1 MAHDIDDDRMLR
13 DVLRCPQAPVN
24 LAAIDTGA
32 TPKAP
37 GDKETTK
44 DAAAQMGEQLSAL
57 QERLFARGRVNADSA
72 RRVLVILQGMDT
84 AGKGGVVRH
93 TFGLLD
99 PQGVQLAAFKAPTKE
114 ELSHDF
120 LWRIR
125 RELPDAG
132 MIGVFD
138 RSHYEDVLV
147 ARVDELVEPEV
158 WRRRYDRINRFE
170 AELAASGTVIVKFF
184 LHISPKVQ
192 QERLVARLDD
202 PEKHWKFDPSDIAAR
217 AKWGDYQQ
225 AYTDVLERCNPDI
238 APWYV
243 IPADHKWYRNWAV
256 AQILLETLRSMNITW
271 PAVDFDV
278 DEQRHKL
285 LGD

>member
-1 MAHDIDDDRMLR
+1 MLR

>member
-1 MAHDIDDDRMLR
+1 MLR
-13 DVLRCPQAPVN
+13 DVLRCPQAPVD

-132 MIGVFD
+132 MIGVFA

-158 WRRRYDRINRFE
+158 WRKRYDRINRFE

-192 QERLVARLDD
+192 QERLVARLDN

>member
-1 MAHDIDDDRMLR
+1 MLR
-13 DVLRCPQAPVN
+13 DVLRCPQAPVD

-37 GDKETTK
+37 GDKETTE

-184 LHISPKVQ
+184 LHISPEVQ

-202 PEKHWKFDPSDIAAR
+202 PGKHWKFDPSDIAAR

>member
-1 MAHDIDDDRMLR
+1 MLR
-13 DVLRCPQAPVN
+13 DVLRCPQAPVD

-158 WRRRYDRINRFE
+158 WRKRYDRINRFE

-192 QERLVARLDD
+192 QERLVARLDN

-278 DEQRHKL
+278 DEQRRQL

>member
-13 DVLRCPQAPVN
+13 DVLRCPQAPVD

-57 QERLFARGRVNADSA
+57 QERLFARGRVNADLA

-184 LHISPKVQ
+184 LHISPEVQ

-202 PEKHWKFDPSDIAAR
+202 PGKHWKFDPSDIAAR

>member
-1 MAHDIDDDRMLR
+1 M
-13 DVLRCPQAPVN
+13 
-24 LAAIDTGA
+24 
-32 TPKAP
+32 
-37 GDKETTK
+37 
-44 DAAAQMGEQLSAL
+44 QMGEQLSAL

-158 WRRRYDRINRFE
+158 WRRRYDRINSFE

-202 PEKHWKFDPSDIAAR
+202 PGKHWKFDPSDIAAR

>member
-13 DVLRCPQAPVN
+13 DVLRCPQAPVD
-24 LAAIDTGA
+24 LAEIDTGA

-158 WRRRYDRINRFE
+158 WRKRYDRINRFE
-170 AELAASGTVIVKFF
+170 ADLAASGTVIVKFF

-192 QERLVARLDD
+192 QERLVARLDN
-202 PEKHWKFDPSDIAAR
+202 PEKHWKFDLSDIAAR

>member
-13 DVLRCPQAPVN
+13 DVLRCPQAPVD

-158 WRRRYDRINRFE
+158 WRKRYDRINRFE

-192 QERLVARLDD
+192 QERLVARLDN

>member
-13 DVLRCPQAPVN
+13 DVLRCPQAPVD

-44 DAAAQMGEQLSAL
+44 DAAAQMDEQLSAL

-158 WRRRYDRINRFE
+158 WRKRYDRINRFE
-170 AELAASGTVIVKFF
+170 ADLAASGTVIVKFF
-184 LHISPKVQ
+184 LHISPEVQ
-192 QERLVARLDD
+192 QERLVARLDN

>member
-13 DVLRCPQAPVN
+13 DVLRCPQAPVD

-44 DAAAQMGEQLSAL
+44 DAAVRMGEQLSAL

>member
-1 MAHDIDDDRMLR
+1 MLR
-13 DVLRCPQAPVN
+13 DVLRCPQAPVD

-225 AYTDVLERCNPDI
+225 AYTVVLERCNPDI

>member
-1 MAHDIDDDRMLR
+1 MLR
-13 DVLRCPQAPVN
+13 DVLRCPQAPVD

-184 LHISPKVQ
+184 LHISPEVQ

-225 AYTDVLERCNPDI
+225 AYTGVLERCNPDI

>member
-1 MAHDIDDDRMLR
+1 MLR
-13 DVLRCPQAPVN
+13 DVLRCPQVPVD

>member
-1 MAHDIDDDRMLR
+1 MLR
-13 DVLRCPQAPVN
+13 DVLRCPQAPVD

-192 QERLVARLDD
+192 QERLVARLDN

>member
-1 MAHDIDDDRMLR
+1 MLR
-13 DVLRCPQAPVN
+13 DVLRCPQAPVD

-132 MIGVFD
+132 MIDVFD

-225 AYTDVLERCNPDI
+225 AYTGVLERCNPDI

>member
-13 DVLRCPQAPVN
+13 DVLRCPQAPVD

-57 QERLFARGRVNADSA
+57 QERLFARGRVNADLA

-184 LHISPKVQ
+184 LHISPEVQ

-202 PEKHWKFDPSDIAAR
+202 PGKHWKFDPSDIAAR

-225 AYTDVLERCNPDI
+225 AYTGVLERCNPDI